1 MHLLGGTSFHYSFS
15 ITKEKLLLSDPIYPT
30 ARLQG
35 ITKSISRYP
44 TAQRRFDALVKSLSE
59 ELART
64 MGGNQSAN
72 GSQVRK
78 MRSGIV
84 RMLSQ
89 GSLGKTTGT
98 RGDDH
103 EAQLSSADFTS

>member
-1 MHLLGGTSFHYSFS
+1 M
-15 ITKEKLLLSDPIYPT
+15 K
-30 ARLQG
+30 A
-35 ITKSISRYP
+35 
-44 TAQRRFDALVKSLSE
+44 LSE

-64 MGGNQSAN
+64 MGGSQSAN

-78 MRSGIV
+78 VRSGIA

-89 GSLGKTTGT
+89 RSLGKTTGI

-103 EAQLSSADFTS
+103 EAQLTSDVNTE

>member
-1 MHLLGGTSFHYSFS
+1 MLEGTSFHHSFS
-15 ITKEKLLLSDPIYPT
+15 ITKEKIVLSDPADPT

-44 TAQRRFDALVKSLSE
+44 TAKRRFDALVKALSE

-78 MRSGIV
+78 MKSGIV

-89 GSLGKTTGT
+89 RSLGKTTGI

-103 EAQLSSADFTS
+103 EAQLTSDGLTS

>member
-1 MHLLGGTSFHYSFS
+1 M
-15 ITKEKLLLSDPIYPT
+15 IQSDPADPT

-44 TAQRRFDALVKSLSE
+44 TSKRRFDALVKALSE

-89 GSLGKTTGT
+89 RSLGKATAIP
-98 RGDDH
+98 GDDH
-103 EAQLSSADFTS
+103 EAQLTSDGFTS